1 MSINPVDSSNPPY
14 DTGDYSGRN
23 PTSVLGKDDFLNLLI
38 TQLKYQDPMN
48 PTDNTEFAAQLAQF
62 SALEQMSNINSG
74 ISSMQALSMTGKY
87 VTAVVTDSKTGKET
101 PVEGIVDSV
110 ELANGEATLV
120 VNGSKIKM
128 QDITNVYDY
137 DRSGIYNLSSL
148 IGKTCKGYIYDSDS
162 LDVIDVEGSISGV
175 QKGTYEDYALM
186 DGVKCQLDSITS
198 DDFKS
203 SENKLDY
210 LKSHI
215 GEEISIKVKDSSSG
229 KVVPMK
235 AVLNSVT
242 QEDDGSI
249 SVVMDKVSVPIDGIY
264 NVT

>member
-1 MSINPVDSSNPPY
+1 MSINPVNNSNSSYEAGN
-14 DTGDYSGRN
+14 SGRN
-23 PTSVLGKDDFLNLLI
+23 PTSALGKDDFLNLLI
-38 TQLKYQDPMN
+38 TQLKYQDPLN

-62 SALEQMSNINSG
+62 SALEQMSDINSG

-87 VTAVVTDSKTGKET
+87 VTAVVTDSKTGEAT

-110 ELANGEATLV
+110 ELDNGTATLV
-120 VNGSKIKM
+120 VGGNKIKM
-128 QDITNVYDY
+128 EDITGVYDY

-148 IGKTCKGYIYDSDS
+148 IGKTCKGYIYDSEN
-162 LDVIDVEGSISGV
+162 LNVVGVEGSVSGIE
-175 QKGTYEDYALM
+175 KGSYEDYAMM

-198 DDFKS
+198 DDYKS

-210 LKSHI
+210 LNSHI
-215 GEEISIKVKDSSSG
+215 GQEISINVKDSSSG

-242 QEDDGSI
+242 QEEDGSI
-249 SVVMDKVSVPIDGIY
+249 SVTMDKVSVPIDGIY
-264 NVT
+264 SVT